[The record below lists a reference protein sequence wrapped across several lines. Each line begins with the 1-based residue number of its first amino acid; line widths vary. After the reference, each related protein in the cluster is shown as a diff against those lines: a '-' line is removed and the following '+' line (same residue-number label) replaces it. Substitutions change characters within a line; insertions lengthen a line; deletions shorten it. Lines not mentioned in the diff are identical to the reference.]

1 VVELGIADFRQ
12 QSKDDV
18 LDGHP
23 AWAQKCQAL
32 RGGFLILL
40 AFRKGFGTKLGPN
53 LTEVMF
59 GGRGKPC
66 LQTMNHLVCGDSFQ
80 VLRDSIKDA
89 CVDLICLEGCR
100 NHSLCI
106 VDPVRAAPL
115 AVGKRWIHAGSSPA
129 KGSDLPPGSSLA
141 VM

>member
-1 VVELGIADFRQ
+1 
-12 QSKDDV
+12 
-18 LDGHP
+18 
-23 AWAQKCQAL
+23 
-32 RGGFLILL
+32 
-40 AFRKGFGTKLGPN
+40 
-53 LTEVMF
+53 M
-59 GGRGKPC
+59 
-66 LQTMNHLVCGDSFQ
+66 QTMNHLVCGDSFQ

-129 KGSDLPPGSSLA
+129 KGSSTTARVAVKGLGALLMPPLSRAGLRHISRNRVQGA
-141 VM
+141 KPATVW